1 MLENLFELSSKSKDI
16 AILIDP
22 DKVTNTGLESLIKRI
37 DSANAKF
44 IFVGGS
50 LVHGAEV
57 DEIIEI
63 IKKHTGIPVILF
75 PGSGLQVSAKADAIL
90 FLSLLSGR
98 NPEFL
103 IGHQVMSAPYIKK
116 QGLESIATG
125 YILVDGGKETTA
137 SYISNTNPVPADKP
151 QIGAATAL
159 AGEMLGFK
167 MIYLDAGSGAKR
179 PISREFITAV
189 RKEIELPI
197 IVGGGIRTKQ
207 NIESA
212 FAAGANL
219 VVIGTA
225 IEDDSE
231 FLNTIL
237 HLNT

>member
-22 DKVTNTGLESLIKRI
+22 DKVSIAGLESLISKI
-37 DSANAKF
+37 ESACAKF
-44 IFVGGS
+44 SFVGGS
-50 LVHGAEV
+50 LVHGVDV
-57 DEIIEI
+57 DEIIEV
-63 IKKHTGIPVILF
+63 IKRHTDIPVILF

-137 SYISNTNPVPADKP
+137 SYVSNTKP
-151 QIGAATAL
+151 IPSEKFQIGAATAL

-167 MIYLDAGSGAKR
+167 MIYLDAGSGAEN
-179 PISREFITAV
+179 PISYKFIAAV

-197 IVGGGIRTKQ
+197 IVGGGIKTKQ
-207 NIESA
+207 NIKSA
-212 FAAGANL
+212 FDAGANL

-225 IEDDSE
+225 VEDDPE
-231 FLNTIL
+231 FLNTIK
-237 HLNT
+237 NINN